1 MKKWTIWN
9 VKARKIRQVSCFFF
23 LCFRVLSELP
33 TVSMIAWTATVT
45 RKSWRSRQ
53 VGNVLQICICSL
65 LHLFSMICRVFDIT
79 IHTKYYHNILSL
91 ILIYHITLYASLLIH
106 GCVCMRVIYIY
117 YIYVYIHNTLC
128 TLTLAQKLF
137 QVGKVLRHVSPC
149 LVMSTCLRSSFG
161 AEAAT
166 LAARFVAA
174 GGSSLGPCGGWVV
187 LRNLQN
193 PKSQSGSKW
202 IQ

>member
-117 YIYVYIHNTLC
+117 IIYMYTYIILCAPWPWHKNSSKSGRFYVMS
-128 TLTLAQKLF
+128 
-137 QVGKVLRHVSPC
+137 RHVSSCRLAFARASAQRQLLWLHALWRLEVLLWGP
-149 LVMSTCLRSSFG
+149 
-161 AEAAT
+161 AA
-166 LAARFVAA
+166 VE
-174 GGSSLGPCGGWVV
+174 
-187 LRNLQN
+187 
-193 PKSQSGSKW
+193 
-202 IQ
+202 